1 MKRALF
7 PVLALSLFACAER
20 PPTDAASPSVS
31 APAAP
36 VAATPAA
43 PAAPAAGGL
52 PDRDP
57 ALAHDLVA
65 KGALLLDVRT
75 KEEYDGKHLDG
86 ATNISIQELD
96 GRMADVDK
104 LVGGDKT
111 KPIVVYCGSGRR
123 AATAK
128 EKLVAAGYTQVTN
141 LGGIADWDRK

>member
-1 MKRALF
+1 MKKAVF
-7 PVLALSLFACAER
+7 PVLVCSLLACAET
-20 PPTDAASPSVS
+20 PAVDAAAPSVS
-31 APAAP
+31 ASAP
-36 VAATPAA
+36 VAAAPP

-65 KGALLLDVRT
+65 KGAVLLDVRT

-86 ATNISIQELD
+86 AANISIQELD
-96 GRMADVDK
+96 GRMGDVEK